1 MNDTKGSNEKKE
13 LSFAEQMARKAE
25 ERETAKRLEFPEI
38 QKEIN
43 EYRSSYLLGK
53 KANEIYY
60 KIKEQIGKNVS
71 EGKYTTNKKG
81 IKIVEAKVVV
91 TMRSVE
97 LDDDHADLVSRIAE
111 AKKRNPDVKFENV
124 SFDYKGL
131 PTVDTAIKVNME
143 RNFNP
148 LKYIFGEK
156 TRAYFTEE
164 NYKFWE
170 ELEALLSKDNIK
182 MGRIY
187 QTIGSR
193 TYVHFGSGFRK
204 STTSILESVAKKEA
218 YEWNVEITMEF

>member
-13 LSFAEQMARKAE
+13 LSFAEQMACKAE

-53 KANEIYY
+53 KANEIYS

-71 EGKYTTNKKG
+71 EGKYTTNN
-81 IKIVEAKVVV
+81 KVVV

-97 LDDDHADLVSRIAE
+97 FDDDHAELVSRITE

-131 PTVDTAIKVNME
+131 PTVDTAIKVNMK

-148 LKYIFGEK
+148 LTYIFGER

-182 MGRIY
+182 LGRIY
-187 QTIGSR
+187 QTTGSR

-218 YEWNVEITMEF
+218 YEWKVEITMEF